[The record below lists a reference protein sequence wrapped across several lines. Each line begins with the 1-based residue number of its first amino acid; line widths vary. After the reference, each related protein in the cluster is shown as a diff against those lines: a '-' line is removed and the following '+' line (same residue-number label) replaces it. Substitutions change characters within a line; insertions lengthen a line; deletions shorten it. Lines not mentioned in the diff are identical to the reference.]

1 MILLDDKDFGGTII
15 ARNVDIRGNILTEI
29 RELVLPSQQIDTH
42 VGDKKIRIY
51 SRKTEMATNITINRM
66 TENIESNT
74 ILEFTDAE
82 GEIHQLIN
90 IKYS

>member
-15 ARNVDIRGNILTEI
+15 ARNVDIRGNIMTEI
-29 RELVLPSQQIDTH
+29 RELFLPSQQIDTH

>member
-51 SRKTEMATNITINRM
+51 SRKTEMATNITINKM
-66 TENIESNT
+66 SENIESNT

>member
-51 SRKTEMATNITINRM
+51 SRKTEMATNITINKM